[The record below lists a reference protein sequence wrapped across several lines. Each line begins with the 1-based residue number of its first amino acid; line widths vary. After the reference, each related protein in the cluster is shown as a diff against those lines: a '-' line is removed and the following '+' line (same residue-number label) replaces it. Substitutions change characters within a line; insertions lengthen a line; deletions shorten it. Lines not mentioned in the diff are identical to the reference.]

1 MIVFWGH
8 DAALTEGKKRQ
19 DRTFKKTC
27 DAGLA
32 SLTEKLE
39 ENWIHQNKREMEWKK
54 ELIEM

>member
-8 DAALTEGKKRQ
+8 DAALTEGKK

-32 SLTEKLE
+32 NLTEKLD